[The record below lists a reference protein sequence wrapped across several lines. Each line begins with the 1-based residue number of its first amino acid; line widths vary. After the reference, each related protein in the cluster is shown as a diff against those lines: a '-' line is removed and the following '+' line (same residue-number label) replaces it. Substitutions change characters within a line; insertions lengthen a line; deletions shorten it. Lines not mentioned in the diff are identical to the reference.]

1 MGGVTPNLRREP
13 PERWNMED
21 YLEVGRKIDFLVT
34 LKIKDIFLKQED
46 IIDYIKMRLNLRH
59 CSSIEKLVILE
70 DSNSPTV
77 IPKRGFTN
85 EKCHEARF

>member
-70 DSNSPTV
+70 DSNNPTV
-77 IPKRGFTN
+77 IPKGRFTN
-85 EKCHEARF
+85 EKCNEARF